1 MNNLNIEFLTPVDR
15 KNRII
20 IYYVA
25 SLKTIKL
32 VLVAYP
38 LAKEKEQWLVG
49 LESG

>member
-1 MNNLNIEFLTPVDR
+1 MNNLNIEFRTPVDR

-25 SLKTIKL
+25 SLKTMKL
-32 VLVAYP
+32 VLVSYP
-38 LAKEKEQWLVG
+38 LAKEEEQWLVG